1 MSIGATHSD
10 NSTAPVNVAL
20 GARGLEKRFGRKIA
34 LAGIDVSIPVGSVT
48 GLVGP
53 NGAGKSTLIRT
64 WAGFERPDRGSVEV
78 MGVDPSVDGRRIR
91 DLVGYVPQNPRI
103 YEDLTVTDHLDLA
116 AQLRASFDR
125 EGAAAHLERVGVAP
139 GARGRHLSGGQQ
151 AQVALALAL
160 GTGAAVLL
168 LDEPLAALDPLA
180 RREFLEQARVTSGE
194 RTRTVLLS
202 SHVVGDVAQACDR
215 VAVLGAGAV
224 LAHDTLENLT
234 LRHSVTDAPAPLAT
248 LVGSFPA
255 EHGHTNFVYRTDGGV
270 PVGRQATLEE
280 VVLAYLAAGRHME
293 ASRR

>member
-1 MSIGATHSD
+1 MSIVATQTDH
-10 NSTAPVNVAL
+10 STAPANVAL
-20 GARGLEKRFGRKIA
+20 GARGLQKRFGRTIA

-78 MGVDPSVDGRRIR
+78 MSVDPSVDGRRIR

-103 YEDLTVTDHLDLA
+103 YEDLTVEDHLEVA
-116 AQLRASFDR
+116 FQLRPSFDR

-160 GTGAAVLL
+160 GTRAAILL

-180 RREFLEQARVTSGE
+180 RREFLEQVRISGE
-194 RTRTVLLS
+194 ERPRTVLLS

-215 VAVLGAGAV
+215 VAVLGAGTV

-234 LRHSVTDAPAPLAT
+234 LRHSVTDVPGPWAT

-255 EHGHTNFVYRTDGGV
+255 ENGHTNFVYRTDGGV
-270 PVGRQATLEE
+270 SVGRQATLEE